1 MIQPQT
7 AITPS
12 MATSRSQLGAVT
24 AGSRNT
30 YATAHMDTAVA
41 NARGTM
47 ELRSKAVGFIA
58 NLRPANNRANTARPS
73 SVILGGAERRSRKVD
88 SNYTP
93 GPAAALRK
101 DDKVADQLSASADAH
116 GLPLLASARSLAAN
130 YLELA
135 KARLGALVVL
145 TALVG
150 YVLGAGDELSLS
162 VGLAAVVG
170 TALSAFG
177 ANILNQ
183 WWEVERDRRMLRTRS
198 RPLPAGRVD
207 RRLALVSGLVTAL
220 AGLLVLAAGTNLLT
234 TLLSLFVILLY
245 VLVYTPLKVRTP
257 LNTVVGAVCGA
268 VPPMMGWAAA
278 TGRLDLGAWILG
290 GILFVWQVPHFLA
303 LAWLYREDYA
313 RGGFRMMP
321 AADPEGVITGRAAFL
336 YALALLP
343 ITGALALAGVTG
355 VTYLVLSQVVGL
367 GFVVLGWAF
376 ARQRVRV
383 TARRLFLASIIYLP
397 VLLGLMV
404 GDMDD
409 RMARLAGF
417 EPSPRTEVAM
427 VVSGLEP

>member
-1 MIQPQT
+1 MIADRAAENEKMTEP
-7 AITPS
+7 
-12 MATSRSQLGAVT
+12 TSHSETVT
-24 AGSRNT
+24 ASPT
-30 YATAHMDTAVA
+30 
-41 NARGTM
+41 
-47 ELRSKAVGFIA
+47 
-58 NLRPANNRANTARPS
+58 
-73 SVILGGAERRSRKVD
+73 
-88 SNYTP
+88 TP
-93 GPAAALRK
+93 GAGEL
-101 DDKVADQLSASADAH
+101 LSC
-116 GLPLLASARSLAAN
+116 

-135 KARLGALVVL
+135 KARLAALVVA
-145 TALVG
+145 TAVVG
-150 YVLGAGDELSLS
+150 YVLAARGTFDAGELLWT
-162 VGLAAVVG
+162 VLG
-170 TALSAFG
+170 TALTAFG

-183 WWEVERDRRMLRTRS
+183 WAEADRDRRMERTRN
-198 RPLPAGRVD
+198 RPLPAGRVS
-207 RRLALVSGLVTAL
+207 RRTAL
-220 AGLLVLAAGTNLLT
+220 TWGLASAAVGLAVLDLGANRLTAALA
-234 TLLSLFVILLY
+234 LFVILLY

-376 ARQRVRV
+376 ARRRVRV